1 MRSKTAQD
9 RGDSFGKTA
18 LDRDVTDQYGFK
30 TLSAE
35 VDKKR
40 LDVNDLLKKVAEEKR
55 KSTKTNILIF
65 STAAF
70 VVFTIL
76 FITSF

>member
-1 MRSKTAQD
+1 MRDRTAQN
-9 RGDSFGKTA
+9 
-18 LDRDVTDQYGFK
+18 RDNVDQYGFK

-35 VDKKR
+35 VNKKR
-40 LDVNDLLKKVAEEKR
+40 LDVNDLLKKVAEEKS
-55 KSTKTNILIF
+55 KSNKINIFIF

-70 VVFTIL
+70 VVVTFL